1 MWEVIVLTPDL
12 CLSVYFGIVCLRV
25 FKIGVV

>member
-1 MWEVIVLTPDL
+1 MIVLIPDL

-25 FKIGVV
+25 FKIGVIET